1 MIINRKLGLTFF
13 LISTVLFSMACA
25 LIGVNSSAPS
35 GEATVISMVT
45 QAALATGTSAPAT
58 PTTATVTVAPATDTP
73 APATQAAP
81 ALSSDDAIKAAQA
94 AWAKLATAGPRH
106 ISQNSYKGD
115 TIITNIEAD
124 SVPPN
129 LHQVTTVMG
138 NVIAEQY
145 FFDGAIYNK
154 INGAWSH
161 LPGAA
166 PSAINAIEGFAQ
178 GMASGLVYAEGKVLG
193 VEAVNGK
200 PATMYYYTTT
210 LTGLKAN
217 PAQYT
222 IWVDNATGLPVK
234 RVNINPEGM
243 KIVQLITYDPNI
255 KLTLPDEAKN
265 SPLAK

>member
-1 MIINRKLGLTFF
+1 MISYRKLGLTLF

-25 LIGVNSSAPS
+25 LTGVSSSTPS
-35 GEATVISMVT
+35 VQATVISSVT
-45 QAALATGTSAPAT
+45 QAALATGTS
-58 PTTATVTVAPATDTP
+58 

-106 ISQNSYKGD
+106 VSQNSYQGENV
-115 TIITNIEAD
+115 IANIEED

-154 INGAWSH
+154 LHGAWSH

-178 GMASGLVYAEGKVLG
+178 GIASGLVYADGKVLG
-193 VEAVNGK
+193 IEAINGN
-200 PATMYYYTTT
+200 PATKYYYTTT

-222 IWVDNATGLPVK
+222 IWVDNTTGLPVK
-234 RVNINPEGM
+234 RVNIDPEGM